1 MGYIFTKF
9 LLLINY
15 FFTKNTQ
22 ITIKIFIITIIIKG
36 KTKMYKTWNL
46 IPVYNFIIFMKFIKI

>member
-9 LLLINY
+9 LLLIY

-22 ITIKIFIITIIIKG
+22 ITTKIFIITIIIKG
-36 KTKMYKTWNL
+36 KN
-46 IPVYNFIIFMKFIKI
+46 